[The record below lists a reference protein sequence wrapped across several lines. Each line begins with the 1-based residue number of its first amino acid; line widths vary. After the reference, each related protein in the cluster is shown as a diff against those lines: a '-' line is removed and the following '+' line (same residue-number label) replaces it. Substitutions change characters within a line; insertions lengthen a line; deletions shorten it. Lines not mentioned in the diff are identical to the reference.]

1 MKSTIK
7 LKSSVCIL
15 SFNGREK
22 RGTFDVTNL
31 SKKDSVLLEKDQIN
45 WENDPQSNEF
55 KLKK

>member
-1 MKSTIK
+1 M
-7 LKSSVCIL
+7 
-15 SFNGREK
+15 GEREK

-31 SKKDSVLLEKDQIN
+31 SKKDRVLLEKDQIN

>member
-1 MKSTIK
+1 M
-7 LKSSVCIL
+7 
-15 SFNGREK
+15 GEREK